1 MRVFVVQYIIIF
13 ILMLGAIIG
22 DIVGS
27 RFEFNNTTSKNF
39 KLFDSTFSFTDD
51 TICTVAIADALLKN
65 ISYKESLLYW
75 CRKYPCPMGVME
87 YLFNNGYSLP
97 TLNLI
102 IVSEMVQQ

>member
-1 MRVFVVQYIIIF
+1 
-13 ILMLGAIIG
+13 MLGATIG

-39 KLFDSTFSFTDD
+39 KLFDRAFSFTDD

-75 CRKYPCPMGVME
+75 CRKYPYPMGSYGISFQQWIFSTDPKPYNSFGKGSVMRV
-87 YLFNNGYSLP
+87 SL
-97 TLNLI
+97 
-102 IVSEMVQQ
+102 VA